1 MSHGTL
7 YIDPSYN
14 SSKFRSEFRIPESN
28 GVYKNDMRLLNI
40 GLKKT
45 NIGNTSYNMLCGAY
59 GIIDSIQL
67 YSGSQ
72 LLDQLQVFSNYVA
85 LKNLLNSN
93 NENQSIKRPLSRN
106 KLGYVA
112 NGLDDIDVSTG
123 AVTFGVKQTNNVPDR
138 FNTVYGSDASS
149 QLQATNGSWL
159 DLRECMGFLR
169 GTPYVP
175 MNVYPDFRV
184 VVNYK
189 NSNLLN
195 IVKDTSAT
203 LETLEPLLVCEYETN
218 PEIADSL
225 MRTYQGHTFDCV
237 EHDQVQ
243 LVASTPAQNTI
254 VEQQQTYLIK
264 GFNDKYISRV
274 ALVNTPTV
282 SATWMSMTDNYPVA
296 NQGSVSQLDW
306 SYQVRMNG
314 SNMFATTLYK
324 GKMRRLGQMSDAWGS
339 MNVAFGQNIC
349 ETAGGGSK
357 IFNAVIQNTV
367 GAVDYTGF
375 KIDDVVKEFKLTVQR
390 DAVGP
395 DATPA
400 NNQILRQPLNLNLYG
415 ISRKR
420 CVPTSQGILVQYV

>member
-14 SSKFRSEFRIPESN
+14 SSKFRSEWRVPESN

-45 NIGNTSYNMLCGAY
+45 NTGNTSYNMLCGAY

-149 QLQATNGSWL
+149 QLQSTNGSWL

-203 LETLEPLLVCEYETN
+203 LEN
-218 PEIADSL
+218 
-225 MRTYQGHTFDCV
+225 R
-237 EHDQVQ
+237 
-243 LVASTPAQNTI
+243 
-254 VEQQQTYLIK
+254 YLFI
-264 GFNDKYISRV
+264 
-274 ALVNTPTV
+274 
-282 SATWMSMTDNYPVA
+282 
-296 NQGSVSQLDW
+296 
-306 SYQVRMNG
+306 
-314 SNMFATTLYK
+314 
-324 GKMRRLGQMSDAWGS
+324 
-339 MNVAFGQNIC
+339 
-349 ETAGGGSK
+349 
-357 IFNAVIQNTV
+357 
-367 GAVDYTGF
+367 
-375 KIDDVVKEFKLTVQR
+375 
-390 DAVGP
+390 
-395 DATPA
+395 
-400 NNQILRQPLNLNLYG
+400 
-415 ISRKR
+415 
-420 CVPTSQGILVQYV
+420 